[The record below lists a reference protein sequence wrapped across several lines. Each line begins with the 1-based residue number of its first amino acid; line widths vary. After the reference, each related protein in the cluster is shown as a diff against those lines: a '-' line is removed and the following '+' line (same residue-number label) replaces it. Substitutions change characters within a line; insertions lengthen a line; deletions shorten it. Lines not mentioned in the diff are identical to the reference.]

1 MTMTSLLNLKNIGKT
16 YKTDG
21 VGQTVLR
28 DINIEISAGEYVAI
42 VGASGSG
49 KSTLL
54 NILGCLETPTTG
66 TYFIDGVNTS
76 AVNDDQ
82 LANIRGKM
90 IGFVFQS
97 FNLLKSMRI
106 IDNVALPAIYAGI
119 SRTQAGNLA
128 KKQLERVGMLDY
140 AERYPNQLSGGQQQR
155 CAIARALINKPQVL
169 LADEPTG
176 NLDST
181 NTDIVIDLLNELNE
195 SEGLTIVVVT
205 HEDIVSNSA
214 KRNITIKDGSI
225 QSDVVSRAELV

>member
-28 DINIEISAGEYVAI
+28 DINIEVSAGEYVAI

>member
-1 MTMTSLLNLKNIGKT
+1 MIMTSLLNLKNIGKT

-66 TYFIDGVNTS
+66 TYFIDGIDTS

-106 IDNVALPAIYAGI
+106 IDNVALPAIYTGM
-119 SRTQAGNLA
+119 SRSQAGKLA
-128 KKQLERVGMLDY
+128 KEQLERVGMLAY

-155 CAIARALINKPQVL
+155 CAIARSLINKPRLL

-214 KRNITIKDGSI
+214 KRIITIKDGSM
-225 QSDVVSRAELV
+225 QSDVVAQAELA